1 MCIVCIIGTILR
13 LKGEYAKAYAIFT
26 EMQKLNP
33 DMKICSTELMIL
45 KDKIAKDAKKEK
57 YLYRK
62 MLGVTEDKNSSK
74 DVKADDQS
82 KKTFAK
88 GVLLTLVGAAS
99 AVVIS
104 IFIHRFTS

>member
-1 MCIVCIIGTILR
+1 MCIIGTILR
-13 LKGEYAKAYAIFT
+13 LKGEYTKAYAIFT

-33 DMKICSTELMIL
+33 DMKICNTELMIL

-62 MLGVTEDKNSSK
+62 MLGVTEDIKNSSK

-82 KKTFAK
+82 KKKFAK